1 MNRGLLYIVSAPS
14 GAGKTSLLSKL
25 ITSLGDVTVA
35 ISHTTRQPRA
45 AEEHGKDYFFVDKQ
59 VFETHIAQGEFLEY
73 ANVFG
78 NFYGTS
84 RTSVDRLLQDGQDVV
99 LEIDWQGARTVR
111 ELMPDAIS
119 IFIIPPSI
127 EALQSRLSGRGQD
140 SDKVIAARMQT
151 AQEQISHY
159 SEYDYLVV
167 NDDFDVALN
176 ELKAIV
182 VAARLTAKRQQ
193 VHYQLILQNL
203 VGV

>member
-25 ITSLGDVTVA
+25 IASLDDVTVA
-35 ISHTTRQPRA
+35 ISHTTRQPRF
-45 AEEHGKDYFFVDKQ
+45 AEKHGEDYFFVDKQ
-59 VFETHIAQGEFLEY
+59 TFEKKIEQGEFLEY

-84 RTSVDRLLQDGQDVV
+84 RQSVDSLLQDGKDVV
-99 LEIDWQGARTVR
+99 LEIDWQGARIIR
-111 ELMPDAIS
+111 QLMPDAIS

-140 SDKVIAARMQT
+140 SDQVIAMRMKT

-159 SEYDYLVV
+159 DEYHYLVV

-193 VHYQLILQNL
+193 VQYQNILQHL